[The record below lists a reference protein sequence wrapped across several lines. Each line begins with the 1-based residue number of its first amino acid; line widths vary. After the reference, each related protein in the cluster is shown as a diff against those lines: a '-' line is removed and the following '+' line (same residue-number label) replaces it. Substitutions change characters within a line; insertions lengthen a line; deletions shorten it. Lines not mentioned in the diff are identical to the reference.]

1 MLWPPL
7 LLRLVLHVLLM
18 PWLVAAVELATEL
31 LQKSSPLLLLLLM
44 SLGFYCHSLRA
55 RRRL

>member
-31 LQKSSPLLLLLLM
+31 LQKSSPLLLLLM
-44 SLGFYCHSLRA
+44 SLGFYCHSLQA
-55 RRRL
+55 RLRL

>member
-31 LQKSSPLLLLLLM
+31 LQKSSPLLLLLM
-44 SLGFYCHSLRA
+44 SLGFYCHSLQA
-55 RRRL
+55 RLRR